1 MTPPEPPTTAPR
13 WPRDARAACAFTFD
27 LDAETL
33 WMARGISEPVTLSQG
48 RFGPVEALPRILD
61 ILRTASIRSSFF
73 VPAWVAGHY
82 PDAVRAIAAE
92 GHEVG
97 CHGDEHERVSEL
109 PPDREEAILLKS
121 LEVLTPLAGKRPVGY
136 RAPAW
141 QFSASTLGLVAR
153 YGFDYSSNMMD
164 SLAPYLHP
172 PVEGRSLVEIPVS
185 WVLDDAPF
193 FMFTGQRS
201 IQAPGPVLQGW
212 LTEFDGISE
221 AHGVTNFTFHP
232 QIIGRPSRLACLR
245 ELVDHVRHTPR
256 IWVAPLGE
264 ISAYWRQRDGKLR
277 ESASSRP
284 PA

>member
-1 MTPPEPPTTAPR
+1 MAPSSTPPGAAPR
-13 WPRDARAACAFTFD
+13 WPHESRAACAFTFD

-33 WMARGISEPVTLSQG
+33 WMARGVHEPVALSHG

-61 ILRTASIRSSFF
+61 LLRLAEIRGSFF
-73 VPAWVAGHY
+73 IPAWVAGRY
-82 PDAVRAIAAE
+82 PEATKAIVAG

-109 PPDREEAILLKS
+109 EREQEERILLKS
-121 LEVLTPLAGKRPVGY
+121 LEVLTALAGQRPVGY

-141 QFSASTLGLVAR
+141 QISPHTLELLAR
-153 YGFDYSSNMMD
+153 HGFEYSSNMMD
-164 SLAPYLHP
+164 RLTPYLHP

-193 FMFTGQRS
+193 FLFTGQRS

-212 LTEFDGISE
+212 ITEFDGICE
-221 AHGVTNFTFHP
+221 VRGVTNFTFHP

-245 ELVDHVRHTPR
+245 ELIDHVRHTPR
-256 IWVAPLGE
+256 VWVASLAE
-264 ISAYWRQRDGKLR
+264 ISAHWRSVAAPSGRV
-277 ESASSRP
+277 
-284 PA
+284 